1 MHNITT
7 VNELRDAIKELEEK
21 QSVEWPLLKEQF
33 FTTYESFKLINVLKH
48 TIKEAISAPDLKN
61 NVINT
66 AIGLTTG
73 FLAKKTLIGKTYN
86 PIKKLAG
93 VILEMTVANKIANNG
108 DKIKSLGSI
117 VFNKILQFRNN
128 SKKD

>member
-1 MHNITT
+1 MQNITT
-7 VNELRDAIKELEEK
+7 VTELRHAIKELEEK
-21 QSVEWPLLKEQF
+21 QAVEWPLLKEQF

-73 FLAKKTLIGKTYN
+73 ILARKTLIGKTYN
-86 PIKKLAG
+86 PLKKLAG

-108 DKIKSLGSI
+108 DKIKSLGGI
-117 VFNKILQFRNN
+117 VFNKILHFRSN

>member
-1 MHNITT
+1 MQNITT
-7 VNELRDAIKELEEK
+7 VTELRHAIKELEEK
-21 QSVEWPLLKEQF
+21 QAVEWPLLKEQF

-73 FLAKKTLIGKTYN
+73 ILARKTLIGKTYN
-86 PIKKLAG
+86 SLKKLAG

-108 DKIKSLGSI
+108 DKIKSLGGI
-117 VFNKILQFRNN
+117 VFNKILHFRSN